1 MYSGGY
7 FGKILRINLTDKT
20 SKEEKLPL
28 EIAKE
33 FIGGAGLGIKYLFD
47 EVKPGTDA
55 LGPENKLIFAPGPF
69 TGTSIPCASRMA
81 VVGKSPLTGAVGM
94 ALTGGYFPAELKFA
108 GWDAIIV
115 EGKAE
120 KPTWISVKDSTVRFH
135 DAGGLWGTMT
145 FDCQQMIKDNLN
157 DQNTRVIC
165 IGPAGERLSKL
176 ACIINERRAAGRKGL
191 GAVMGSK
198 NLKAIAVRG
207 TGTVQITSDEKY
219 KTARSEMLKA
229 MKESPVLYSAFSPA
243 GTPMVVDLTGAMG
256 ILSAK
261 NWTATGEFV
270 PVEELGLDAQNSRK
284 IGKEHCY
291 DCPVG
296 CSQMKIAKTGP
307 YAGILT
313 EGPEFETI
321 YSFGTET
328 GVANLDAVIAA
339 DRLADELGLDSMSAG
354 VTIGF
359 AMELFEKGILTT
371 ADTGGL
377 ELKFGNDQ
385 AMIALLR
392 MMAFRE
398 GIGDILTDGTKE
410 AARKIG
416 KGSEK
421 YAMHIKGLELPA
433 YDVRGAKAH
442 GLNYATAYTGA
453 DHNRGYAFQEIFGI
467 PVPWEVDRFAIEG
480 KGKLTKWNQDV
491 RAVTCDCATMC
502 AFILDTALP
511 ATSTQN
517 TAALMEA
524 VTGLTFTPEEVQKV
538 GERLNNL
545 AKAFNIREGFTRAD
559 DTFPERLMTE
569 PLKDGGSKGQLI
581 SKDDLKTMLDEYYTD
596 RGWNPETGV
605 PTRAKLADLGLG
617 YVADL
622 LGL

>member
-1 MYSGGY
+1 MYTGGY
-7 FGKILRINLTDKT
+7 AGKILRINLTDKT

-28 EIAKE
+28 EIATN

-81 VVGKSPLTGAVGM
+81 VTGKSPLTGAVGV

-108 GWDAIIV
+108 GWDAIII

-120 KPTWISVKDSTVRFH
+120 KPTWISVKDGAVRFH
-135 DAGGLWGTMT
+135 DAAGIWGTMT
-145 FDCQQMIKDNLN
+145 FDCQQMIKDNLK

-165 IGPAGERLSKL
+165 IGPAGERLSKI
-176 ACIINERRAAGRKGL
+176 ACIINERRAVGRKGL

-207 TGTVQITSDEKY
+207 TGTVAITSEEKY

-296 CSQMKIAKTGP
+296 CSQMKLAKTGP

-359 AMELFEKGILTT
+359 AMELFEKGILTP

-392 MMAFRE
+392 MMAYRE
-398 GIGDILTDGTKE
+398 GIGDILTDGTK
-410 AARKIG
+410 AAAKKIG

-421 YAMHIKGLELPA
+421 YAMNIKGLELPA

-453 DHNRGYAFQEIFGI
+453 DHNKGYAFQEIFGI

-480 KGKLTKWNQDV
+480 KGKLTRWNQDV
-491 RAVTCDCATMC
+491 RCVTCDCATMC

-524 VTGLTFTPEEVQKV
+524 VTGLIFTPDEVQKV
-538 GERLNNL
+538 GERVNNL

-569 PLKDGGSKGQLI
+569 PLKDGASKGQVI
-581 SKDDLKTMLDEYYTD
+581 SKDDLKKMLDEYYTD

-605 PTRAKLADLGLG
+605 PTRAKLTDLDLG

>member
-7 FGKILRINLTDKT
+7 TGRILRINLTSKT
-20 SKEEKLPL
+20 AQEEKLPL
-28 EIAKE
+28 EVAQN

-55 LGPENKLIFAPGPF
+55 LGQDNKLIFAPGPF
-69 TGTSIPCASRMA
+69 TGTPTPCASRMA
-81 VVGKSPLTGAVGM
+81 VVGKSPLTGAIGT

-108 GWDAIIV
+108 GWDAIIL
-115 EGKAE
+115 EGKSD
-120 KPTWISVKDSTVRFH
+120 KPTWISIKDSTVKFH
-135 DAGGLWGTMT
+135 DATGIWGTMT
-145 FDCQQMIKDNLN
+145 FDCQQMVKDDLK
-157 DQNTRVIC
+157 DQNTRVMC

-207 TGTVQITSDEKY
+207 TGTVTIASEEKY
-219 KTARSEMLKA
+219 KTARTEMLKT

-243 GTPMVVDLTGAMG
+243 GTPMVVDLTGALG

-261 NWTATGEFV
+261 NWSATGEFV
-270 PVEELGLDAQNSRK
+270 PVDQLGLDAQNTRK

-296 CSQMKIAKTGP
+296 CSQMKLARSGP

-339 DRLADELGLDSMSAG
+339 DRLADELGLDSISAG

-371 ADTGGL
+371 SDTGGID
-377 ELKFGNDQ
+377 LKFGNDK
-385 AMIALLR
+385 AMMDVLR

-398 GIGDILTDGTKE
+398 GIGDILSDGTK
-410 AARKIG
+410 AAAHKIG
-416 KGSEK
+416 KGSDK
-421 YAMHIKGLELPA
+421 FAMNIKGLEMPA

-453 DHNRGYAFQEIFGI
+453 DHNKGYAFQEIFGI
-467 PVPWEVDRFAIEG
+467 PVPWEVDRLAIEG

-524 VTGLTFTPEEVQKV
+524 ITGLSFTADEVQRV

-545 AKAFNIREGFTRAD
+545 AKAFNMREGFTRAD

-581 SKDDLKTMLDEYYTD
+581 SKDDLKKMLDEYYTE
-596 RGWNPETGV
+596 RGWDTQTGV
-605 PTRAKLADLGLG
+605 PTRAKLEELGLG
-617 YVADL
+617 AVADL
-622 LGL
+622 LGV

>member
-7 FGKILRINLTDKT
+7 TGRILRINLTGKT
-20 SKEEKLPL
+20 AQEEKLPL
-28 EIAKE
+28 EVAQN

-55 LGPENKLIFAPGPF
+55 LGPDNKLIFAPGPF
-69 TGTSIPCASRMA
+69 TGTPTPCASRMA
-81 VVGKSPLTGAVGM
+81 VVGKSPLTGAIGT

-108 GWDAIIV
+108 GWDAIIL
-115 EGKAE
+115 EGKSD
-120 KPTWISVKDSTVRFH
+120 KPTWISIKDSTVKFH
-135 DAGGLWGTMT
+135 DATGIWGTMT
-145 FDCQQMIKDNLN
+145 FDCQQMVKDDLK
-157 DQNTRVIC
+157 DQNTRVMC

-207 TGTVQITSDEKY
+207 TGTVAIASEEKY
-219 KTARSEMLKA
+219 KTARTEMLKT

-243 GTPMVVDLTGAMG
+243 GTPMVVDLTGALG

-261 NWTATGEFV
+261 NWSATGEFV
-270 PVEELGLDAQNSRK
+270 PVDQLGLDAQNTRK

-296 CSQMKIAKTGP
+296 CSQMKLARSGP

-339 DRLADELGLDSMSAG
+339 DRLADELGLDSISAG

-371 ADTGGL
+371 SDTGGID
-377 ELKFGNDQ
+377 LKFGNDK
-385 AMIALLR
+385 AMMDVLR

-398 GIGDILTDGTKE
+398 GIGDILSDGTK
-410 AARKIG
+410 AAAQKIG
-416 KGSEK
+416 KGSDK
-421 YAMHIKGLELPA
+421 FAMNIKGLEMPA

-453 DHNRGYAFQEIFGI
+453 DHNKGYAFQEIFGI
-467 PVPWEVDRFAIEG
+467 PVPWEVDRLAIEG

-524 VTGLTFTPEEVQKV
+524 ITGLSFTADEVQRV

-545 AKAFNIREGFTRAD
+545 AKAFNMREGFTRAD

-581 SKDDLKTMLDEYYTD
+581 SKDDLKKMLDEYYTE
-596 RGWNPETGV
+596 RGWDTQTGV
-605 PTRAKLADLGLG
+605 PTRAKLEELGLG
-617 YVADL
+617 AVADL
-622 LGL
+622 LGV

>member
-7 FGKILRINLTDKT
+7 TGRILRINLTSKT
-20 SKEEKLPL
+20 AQEEKLPL
-28 EIAKE
+28 EVAQN

-55 LGPENKLIFAPGPF
+55 LGPDNKLIFAPGPF
-69 TGTSIPCASRMA
+69 TGTPTPCASRMA
-81 VVGKSPLTGAVGM
+81 VVGKSPLTGAIGT

-108 GWDAIIV
+108 GWDAIIL
-115 EGKAE
+115 EGKSD
-120 KPTWISVKDSTVRFH
+120 KPTWISIKDSTVKFH
-135 DAGGLWGTMT
+135 DATGIWGTMT
-145 FDCQQMIKDNLN
+145 FDCQQMVKDDLK
-157 DQNTRVIC
+157 DQNTRVMC

-207 TGTVQITSDEKY
+207 TGTVAIASEEKY
-219 KTARSEMLKA
+219 KTARTEMLKT

-243 GTPMVVDLTGAMG
+243 GTPMVVDLTGALG

-261 NWTATGEFV
+261 NWSATGEFV
-270 PVEELGLDAQNSRK
+270 PVDQLGLDAQNTRK

-296 CSQMKIAKTGP
+296 CSQMKLARSGP

-339 DRLADELGLDSMSAG
+339 DRLADELGLDSISAG

-371 ADTGGL
+371 SDTGGID
-377 ELKFGNDQ
+377 LKFGNDK
-385 AMIALLR
+385 AMMDVLR

-398 GIGDILTDGTKE
+398 GIGDILSDGTK
-410 AARKIG
+410 AAAQKIG
-416 KGSEK
+416 KGSDK
-421 YAMHIKGLELPA
+421 FAMNIKGLEMPA

-453 DHNRGYAFQEIFGI
+453 DHNKGYAFQEIFGI
-467 PVPWEVDRFAIEG
+467 PVPWEVDRLAIEG

-524 VTGLTFTPEEVQKV
+524 ITGLSFTADEVQRV

-545 AKAFNIREGFTRAD
+545 AKAFNMREGFTRAD

-581 SKDDLKTMLDEYYTD
+581 SKDDLKKMLDEYYTE
-596 RGWNPETGV
+596 RGWDTQTGV
-605 PTRAKLADLGLG
+605 PTRTKLEELGLG
-617 YVADL
+617 AVADL
-622 LGL
+622 LGV

>member
-1 MYSGGY
+1 MYTGGY
-7 FGKILRINLTDKT
+7 SGKILRINLTDKT

-28 EIAKE
+28 EIATN

-81 VVGKSPLTGAVGM
+81 VTGKSPLTGAVGV

-108 GWDAIIV
+108 GWDAIII

-120 KPTWISVKDSTVRFH
+120 KPTWISVKDGAVRFH
-135 DAGGLWGTMT
+135 DAAGIWGTMT
-145 FDCQQMIKDNLN
+145 FDCQQMIKDNLK

-165 IGPAGERLSKL
+165 IGPAGERLSKI
-176 ACIINERRAAGRKGL
+176 ACIINERRAVGRKGL

-207 TGTVQITSDEKY
+207 TGTVAITSEEKY

-296 CSQMKIAKTGP
+296 CSQMKLAKTGP

-359 AMELFEKGILTT
+359 AMELFEKGILTP

-392 MMAFRE
+392 MMAYRE
-398 GIGDILTDGTKE
+398 GIGDILTDGTK
-410 AARKIG
+410 AAAKKIG

-421 YAMHIKGLELPA
+421 YAMNIKGLELPA

-453 DHNRGYAFQEIFGI
+453 DHNKGYAFQEIFGI

-480 KGKLTKWNQDV
+480 KGKLTRWNQDV
-491 RAVTCDCATMC
+491 RCVTCDCATMC

-524 VTGLTFTPEEVQKV
+524 VTGLIFTPDEVQKV
-538 GERLNNL
+538 GERVNNL

-569 PLKDGGSKGQLI
+569 PLKDGASKGQMI
-581 SKDDLKTMLDEYYTD
+581 SKDDLKKMLDEYYTD

-605 PTRAKLADLGLG
+605 PTRAKLTDLGLE

>member
-1 MYSGGY
+1 MYTGGY
-7 FGKILRINLTDKT
+7 SGKILRINLTDKT

-28 EIAKE
+28 EIATN

-81 VVGKSPLTGAVGM
+81 VTGKSPLTGAVGV

-108 GWDAIIV
+108 GWDAIII

-120 KPTWISVKDSTVRFH
+120 KPTWISVKDGAVRFH
-135 DAGGLWGTMT
+135 DAAGIWGTMT
-145 FDCQQMIKDNLN
+145 FDCQQMIKDNLK

-165 IGPAGERLSKL
+165 IGPAGERLSKI
-176 ACIINERRAAGRKGL
+176 ACIINERRAVGRKGL

-207 TGTVQITSDEKY
+207 TGTVAITSEEKY

-243 GTPMVVDLTGAMG
+243 GTPMVVDLTGALG

-296 CSQMKIAKTGP
+296 CSQMKLAKTGP

-359 AMELFEKGILTT
+359 AMELFEKGILTP

-392 MMAFRE
+392 MMAYRE
-398 GIGDILTDGTKE
+398 GIGDILTDGTK
-410 AARKIG
+410 AAAKKIG

-421 YAMHIKGLELPA
+421 YAMNIKGLELPA

-453 DHNRGYAFQEIFGI
+453 DHNKGYAFQEIFGI

-480 KGKLTKWNQDV
+480 KGKLTRWNQDV
-491 RAVTCDCATMC
+491 RCVTCDCATMC

-524 VTGLTFTPEEVQKV
+524 VTGLIFTPDEVQKV
-538 GERLNNL
+538 GERVNNL

-569 PLKDGGSKGQLI
+569 PLKDGASKGQMI
-581 SKDDLKTMLDEYYTD
+581 SKDDLKKMLDEYYTD

-605 PTRAKLADLGLG
+605 PTRAKLTDLGLG

>member
-1 MYSGGY
+1 MYTGGY
-7 FGKILRINLTDKT
+7 SGKILRINLTDKT

-28 EIAKE
+28 EIATN

-81 VVGKSPLTGAVGM
+81 VTGKSPLTGAVGV

-108 GWDAIIV
+108 GWDAIII

-120 KPTWISVKDSTVRFH
+120 KPTWISVKDGAVRFH
-135 DAGGLWGTMT
+135 DAAGIWGTMT
-145 FDCQQMIKDNLN
+145 FDCQQMIKDNLK

-165 IGPAGERLSKL
+165 IGPAGERLSKI
-176 ACIINERRAAGRKGL
+176 ACIINERRAVGRKGL

-207 TGTVQITSDEKY
+207 TGTVAITSEEKY

-243 GTPMVVDLTGAMG
+243 GTPMVVDLTGALG

-296 CSQMKIAKTGP
+296 CSQMKLAKTGP

-359 AMELFEKGILTT
+359 AMELFEKGILTL

-392 MMAFRE
+392 MMAYRE
-398 GIGDILTDGTKE
+398 GIGDILTDGTK
-410 AARKIG
+410 AAAKKIG

-421 YAMHIKGLELPA
+421 YAMNIKGLELPA

-453 DHNRGYAFQEIFGI
+453 DHNKGYAFQEIFGI

-491 RAVTCDCATMC
+491 RCVTCDCATMC

-524 VTGLTFTPEEVQKV
+524 VTGLIFTPDEVQKV
-538 GERLNNL
+538 GERVNNL

-559 DTFPERLMTE
+559 DTFPDRLMTE
-569 PLKDGGSKGQLI
+569 PLKDGASKGQLI
-581 SKDDLKTMLDEYYTD
+581 SKEDLKTMLDEYYTD

-605 PTRAKLADLGLG
+605 PTRAKLTDLGLG

>member
-1 MYSGGY
+1 MYTGGY
-7 FGKILRINLTDKT
+7 SGKILRINLTDKT

-28 EIAKE
+28 EIATN

-81 VVGKSPLTGAVGM
+81 VTGKSPLTGAVGV

-108 GWDAIIV
+108 GWDAIII

-120 KPTWISVKDSTVRFH
+120 KPTWISVKDGAVRFH
-135 DAGGLWGTMT
+135 DAAGIWGTMT
-145 FDCQQMIKDNLN
+145 FDCQQMIKDNLK

-165 IGPAGERLSKL
+165 IGPAGERLSKI
-176 ACIINERRAAGRKGL
+176 ACIINERRAVGRKGL

-207 TGTVQITSDEKY
+207 TGTVAITSEEKY

-296 CSQMKIAKTGP
+296 CSQMKLAKTGP

-359 AMELFEKGILTT
+359 AMELFEKGILTP

-392 MMAFRE
+392 MMAYRE
-398 GIGDILTDGTKE
+398 GIGDILTDGTK
-410 AARKIG
+410 AAAKKIG

-421 YAMHIKGLELPA
+421 YAMNIKGLELPA

-453 DHNRGYAFQEIFGI
+453 DHNKGYAFQEIFGI

-480 KGKLTKWNQDV
+480 KGKLTRWNQDV
-491 RAVTCDCATMC
+491 RCVTCDCATMC

-524 VTGLTFTPEEVQKV
+524 VTGLIFTPDEVQKV
-538 GERLNNL
+538 GERVNNL

-569 PLKDGGSKGQLI
+569 PLKDGASKGQMI

-605 PTRAKLADLGLG
+605 PTRAKLTDLGLG

>member
-1 MYSGGY
+1 MYTGGY
-7 FGKILRINLTDKT
+7 SGKILRINLTDKT

-28 EIAKE
+28 EIATN

-81 VVGKSPLTGAVGM
+81 VTGKSPLTGAVGV

-108 GWDAIIV
+108 GWDAIII

-120 KPTWISVKDSTVRFH
+120 KPTWISVKDGAVRFH
-135 DAGGLWGTMT
+135 DAAGIWGTMT
-145 FDCQQMIKDNLN
+145 FDCQQMIKDNLK

-165 IGPAGERLSKL
+165 IGPAGERLSKI
-176 ACIINERRAAGRKGL
+176 ACIINERRAVGRKGL

-207 TGTVQITSDEKY
+207 TGTVAITSEEKY

-243 GTPMVVDLTGAMG
+243 GTPMVVDLTGALG

-296 CSQMKIAKTGP
+296 CSQMKLAKTGP

-359 AMELFEKGILTT
+359 AMELFEKGILTP

-392 MMAFRE
+392 MMAYRE
-398 GIGDILTDGTKE
+398 GIGDILTDGTK
-410 AARKIG
+410 AAAKKIG

-421 YAMHIKGLELPA
+421 YAMNIKGLELPA

-453 DHNRGYAFQEIFGI
+453 DHNKGYAFQEIFGI

-480 KGKLTKWNQDV
+480 KGKLTRWNQDV
-491 RAVTCDCATMC
+491 RCVTCDCATMC

-524 VTGLTFTPEEVQKV
+524 VTGLIFTPDEVQKV
-538 GERLNNL
+538 GERVNNL

-569 PLKDGGSKGQLI
+569 PLKDGGI
-581 SKDDLKTMLDEYYTD
+581 ERPDDQ
-596 RGWNPETGV
+596 
-605 PTRAKLADLGLG
+605 
-617 YVADL
+617 
-622 LGL
+622 